1 MTNEH
6 VVPIS
11 AGNIYDKAPAPHLH
25 QGGNGLRA
33 RILPALQD
41 FDLAVLDREAH
52 VAREQIIQARAQKLE
67 APAVAKAA
75 PLGMI
80 DVLGKIVA
88 RCDHGRR
95 HARLIRNQADEGVHE
110 VRDALQIA

>member
-1 MTNEH
+1 MTSTRSPSSSRRER
-6 VVPIS
+6 
-11 AGNIYDKAPAPHLH
+11 LW
-25 QGGNGLRA
+25 A

-52 VAREQIIQARAQKLE
+52 VAREQIIQSRAQKLE

-88 RCDHGRR
+88 RCDH
-95 HARLIRNQADEGVHE
+95 AVATPD
-110 VRDALQIA
+110 